1 MQQTLF
7 TIPHKISFFDI
18 ITLPIFGFGWL
29 LIGWSL
35 YSGIWITRY
44 YTSKKREDSAPPWIP
59 ILAVALLIAVV
70 LPFVEP
76 VDSQG
81 PTGLQIRGYGV
92 MVLLGV
98 VSGLGMLSFLAN
110 RLGLHPDFSMSLIL
124 YLFIPGILGGRSWY
138 VIQKWSQ
145 FAIFHRDASV
155 DWGATISH
163 ILKFT
168 EGGLVIYGALI
179 GSLLGCL
186 IFITRRKLPR
196 LATLDLVV
204 PAMMVGMF
212 FGRLGCFMNGC
223 CFGGL
228 CDAQPLGVTFP
239 AGSPPYM
246 QHVDQGFMFDQPLAN
261 NWGLTADVS
270 PRQKG
275 LWKLVVK
282 TVAQQSVAQDAG
294 LVQGQELVVSPRLN
308 DSAWIEYLRKELFSE
323 SAFLV
328 HDGKSQ
334 RLIGSIAIGD
344 MPPRSLHIYPT
355 QLLSSVTAGL
365 ICLFLLAYYPYRRH
379 DGQVLAMFLAL
390 YGCAR
395 FLLEWVR
402 NDELGQLQ
410 TNLTV
415 SQLGSIVAVTIA
427 AILFIYTI
435 RSKRPLA
442 YPIK

>member
-7 TIPHKISFFDI
+7 TIDHKIGP
-18 ITLPIFGFGWL
+18 LPVFGVGWL
-29 LIGWSL
+29 LIGWCL

-44 YTSKKREDSAPPWIP
+44 YASKPRAGSPSPWIP
-59 ILAVALLIAVV
+59 IVAVALLIAVV

-76 VDSQG
+76 VDSEG

-98 VSGLGMLSFLAN
+98 VSGLGLLSFLA
-110 RLGLHPDFSMSLIL
+110 RRQGLHPDFAMSLIL
-124 YLFIPGILGGRSWY
+124 FLFIPGILGGRCWY
-138 VIQKWSQ
+138 VIQKWSN
-145 FAIFHRDASV
+145 FAVFHGDASV
-155 DWGATISH
+155 NWQITVPK

-168 EGGLVIYGALI
+168 EGGLVVYGALI
-179 GSLLGCL
+179 GSLIGCL

-196 LATLDLVV
+196 LATLDLIV
-204 PAMMVGMF
+204 PAMMAGMF

-228 CDAQPLGVTFP
+228 CDAHPLGVTFP

-261 NWGLTADVS
+261 KWGLTADIGA
-270 PRQKG
+270 RQKG
-275 LWKLVVK
+275 YWKVKVK
-282 TVAQQSVAQDAG
+282 TVAPTSVAQDAG
-294 LVQGQELVVSPRLN
+294 LVEGQILFISPRLN
-308 DSAWIEYLRKELFSE
+308 DGALTEYLQKGLVSQNAFEVRDGNSPFSE
-323 SAFLV
+323 
-328 HDGKSQ
+328 
-334 RLIGSIAIGD
+334 LITIGD
-344 MPPRSLHIYPT
+344 MPPRSRHIYPT
-355 QLLSSVTAGL
+355 QLLSSITAGL
-365 ICLFLLAYYPYRRH
+365 VCLFLLAYYPYRRH
-379 DGQVLAMFLAL
+379 DGQVLAMFLTL

-410 TNLTV
+410 TSLTI

-427 AILFIYTI
+427 VFLWLYTT
-435 RSKRPLA
+435 KNKKPLA

>member
-7 TIPHKISFFDI
+7 TIDHEIGP
-18 ITLPIFGFGWL
+18 LPIFGFGWL
-29 LIGWSL
+29 LIIWCL

-44 YTSKKREDSAPPWIP
+44 YTSKTREDSAAPWIP
-59 ILAVALLIAVV
+59 IVAVALLIAVV

-76 VDSQG
+76 VDSDG

-98 VSGLGMLSFLAN
+98 VSGLGLLSFLAK
-110 RLGLHPDFSMSLIL
+110 RQGLHPDFAMSLIL
-124 YLFIPGILGGRSWY
+124 FLFIPGILGGRCWY
-138 VIQKWSQ
+138 VIQKWSN
-145 FAIFHRDASV
+145 FAVFHRDASV
-155 DWGATISH
+155 DWQVTVPK

-168 EGGLVIYGALI
+168 EGGLVVYGALI
-179 GSLLGCL
+179 GSLIGCL

-204 PAMMVGMF
+204 PAMMAGMF

-228 CDAQPLGVTFP
+228 CDAHPLGVTFP

-261 NWGLTADVS
+261 RWGLTANIS

-275 LWKLVVK
+275 YWIVEVK
-282 TVAQQSVAQDAG
+282 TIAQPSVAQDAG
-294 LVQGQELVVSPRLN
+294 LVEGQALMISPRLN
-308 DSAWIEYLRKELFSE
+308 DGALAEYLRKGLVRED
-323 SAFLV
+323 AFLLR
-328 HDGKSQ
+328 DATSQ
-334 RLIGSIAIGD
+334 RLIGSIGIGD
-344 MPPRSLHIYPT
+344 MPPRSRHIYPT
-355 QLLSSVTAGL
+355 QLLSSITAGL

-379 DGQVLAMFLAL
+379 DGQVLAMFLTL

-410 TNLTV
+410 TSLTI

-427 AILFIYTI
+427 VLLWLYTT
-435 RSKRPLA
+435 KNKKPLA